1 MLPIF
6 LLPCKARSI
15 DPKYVD
21 LAENLDE
28 FDSFPWGT
36 AVFNLLEKSLHQVY
50 EDYVVA
56 KKTTFSIHGCVICFI
71 VWAYLY
77 IPSLGP
83 RRIANA
89 PFPRILGSEDLPGK
103 NISLA
108 TIEAKLHPDKDQLDV
123 FESLTITE
131 EEKNQA
137 VVAEALQ
144 VCYNSQIQNY
154 FVQIQNTK
162 NEHQLAR
169 AELLVAKE
177 KNIQFETTSNEWKN
191 TNEKLKVESENHEK
205 ASKLANAQLQVART
219 DLITIKE
226 KNNDLATTAKRLR
239 AERDEVGNIPGTLR
253 ESYSRCV
260 QENRQLKM
268 EVGTQ
273 RMKLESCQDQ
283 SRLNQKKL
291 NDEIKELKTRLYEMD
306 GNLDM
311 LSKQLE
317 DKNDDMQHMES
328 LNQVLMLKERINNS
342 ELQEARIELKSSL
355 ENVLSQHSLFGIKR
369 MGELNSKPF
378 RDVCMQKFSGED
390 LESVSIELCSLW
402 HENEIIDDSDDKLKQ
417 LKDDWGE
424 QVYKAVCV
432 ALSEINEY
440 NPSTRCAVPEI
451 WNFKE
456 DRKASLKEV
465 IGFLLKELNALE
477 KAKHR

>member
-1 MLPIF
+1 MVASSP
-6 LLPCKARSI
+6 AA
-15 DPKYVD
+15 VD
-21 LAENLDE
+21 SQLVNASFNDISGIEN
-28 FDSFPWGT
+28 S
-36 AVFNLLEKSLHQVY
+36 A
-50 EDYVVA
+50 
-56 KKTTFSIHGCVICFI
+56 
-71 VWAYLY
+71 
-77 IPSLGP
+77 
-83 RRIANA
+83 
-89 PFPRILGSEDLPGK
+89 
-103 NISLA
+103 
-108 TIEAKLHPDKDQLDV
+108 
-123 FESLTITE
+123 
-131 EEKNQA
+131 
-137 VVAEALQ
+137 
-144 VCYNSQIQNY
+144 
-154 FVQIQNTK
+154 
-162 NEHQLAR
+162 
-169 AELLVAKE
+169 
-177 KNIQFETTSNEWKN
+177 
-191 TNEKLKVESENHEK
+191 
-205 ASKLANAQLQVART
+205 
-219 DLITIKE
+219 
-226 KNNDLATTAKRLR
+226 
-239 AERDEVGNIPGTLR
+239 EVGNIPGTLR

-390 LESVSIELCSLW
+390 LESISIELCSLW
-402 HENEIIDDSDDKLKQ
+402 QENIKNQQWFPFKTIQMNGKCDEIIDDSDDKLKQ